1 MADETKDFLIRVIAD
16 VNAARKSAA
25 DIRAVKGELQGLGDT
40 GSQVNKKLADIGRM
54 NSLDELGTKLGTAA
68 AKTGEFDKKVE
79 ELINRLRTLGAT
91 SSEIDRATSAF
102 ANASSAGA
110 GGAVGGTSA
119 LTSIGT
125 KIRSLPSTQIPG
137 AGGLATDAIGNILRV
152 LGALPPVALPVI
164 AGLGA
169 ITAALALMNKS
180 LEEGRNALKA
190 ALEAS
195 NAYYKAVQEL
205 NTQQARDRVA
215 ELEKT
220 NAALKAAN
228 EEQARAAIAGVNET
242 TKNFSGLLSVLDT
255 LNVGIGQGA
264 RSLLLQNDGVIQT
277 TDSINANN
285 KEIQANQ
292 AAIDRLT
299 AGLNDN
305 AFAAN
310 DAAEAEKALAA
321 IRDQLADETI
331 ARYKRDQDLLRNAT
345 EDQVQKLI
353 DGLTDENAAIQQ
365 ILDEVERGARD
376 VSPEKLKEYNA
387 ALEKNNIDIEDLTKN
402 IIGVARARDAEKEAI
417 KQQEQALRDLQKIGN
432 DIANAEEKRQSDIQ
446 AINDRTAESLRKL
459 KESYEEANREADIR
473 AKQEADKVGRLRA
486 DEDLKN
492 QLDLQYKLSKV
503 DEDISEAAIKAEI
516 DRQEAIEKIKKEFNR
531 SEARAIQD
539 RDAVALNAA
548 QQKRDDDLAAAQKDY
563 DKEIKQS
570 QEVAEKKRKD
580 ILADYAQQ
588 RKLESLQ
595 RAAQDRERR
604 IAEQNDSA
612 ARKRKYEADMVQ
624 LRNAQIADI
633 TARNNAYIKQISDLK
648 TYLTDYLKSH
658 KDIYGDVLKYAQ
670 QLQAN
675 LRSLMGG
682 AGGSLAGGASGGVGL
697 APGNNV
703 GSVNG
708 IGSAGGFGNLAAQ
721 SNSAFTFA
729 PVINGTSAAGI
740 RQQVNNELNAVLKA
754 AGYN

>member
-1 MADETKDFLIRVIAD
+1 
-16 VNAARKSAA
+16 
-25 DIRAVKGELQGLGDT
+25 
-40 GSQVNKKLADIGRM
+40 
-54 NSLDELGTKLGTAA
+54 
-68 AKTGEFDKKVE
+68 
-79 ELINRLRTLGAT
+79 
-91 SSEIDRATSAF
+91 
-102 ANASSAGA
+102 
-110 GGAVGGTSA
+110 
-119 LTSIGT
+119 
-125 KIRSLPSTQIPG
+125 
-137 AGGLATDAIGNILRV
+137 
-152 LGALPPVALPVI
+152 
-164 AGLGA
+164 
-169 ITAALALMNKS
+169 
-180 LEEGRNALKA
+180 
-190 ALEAS
+190 
-195 NAYYKAVQEL
+195 
-205 NTQQARDRVA
+205 
-215 ELEKT
+215 
-220 NAALKAAN
+220 
-228 EEQARAAIAGVNET
+228 
-242 TKNFSGLLSVLDT
+242 
-255 LNVGIGQGA
+255 
-264 RSLLLQNDGVIQT
+264 
-277 TDSINANN
+277 
-285 KEIQANQ
+285 
-292 AAIDRLT
+292 
-299 AGLNDN
+299 LNDN